1 MKNIHN
7 ILSDAFVDAAMD
19 ESHFSIEL
27 VRENV
32 RTLQIS
38 LKRKDSNEIL
48 RIDISHEQDGYIANV
63 SIVDNSLTEYTRRDC
78 VRFINS
84 LYNQEQFYV

>member
-32 RTLQIS
+32 RTLQIV
-38 LKRKDSNEIL
+38 LKKKDSSERL
-48 RIDISHEQDGYIANV
+48 RMDLTHEQDGYINNV
-63 SIVDNSLTEYTRRDC
+63 AIVDNTLTEYTRRDC